1 MTKILNKLIPFNI
14 IFSDIIFLILSIKD
28 TNGYDKDGNPTGKIV
43 GKTIT
48 CVDLVNFEQ
57 IRVKVPITNI
67 EITNEE
73 LVEARE
79 SGKRIFIEF
88 DNAFVKPYWNSNSKS
103 VEDSFIADDF
113 HIVESEL

>member
-1 MTKILNKLIPFNI
+1 MTKVLNKLIPFNF
-14 IFSDIIFLILSIKD
+14 IFSDGLFLILNIKD
-28 TNGYDKDGNPTGKIV
+28 TNVYDKNGNPTGEVV

-48 CVDLVNFEQ
+48 CVDLVKFEQ
-57 IRVKVPITNI
+57 IKVKIPKINI

-73 LVEARE
+73 LLEARE
-79 SGKRIFIEF
+79 NGKRTFIEF
-88 DNAFVKPYWNSNSKS
+88 NNAFVKPYWNSTSKS

>member
-1 MTKILNKLIPFNI
+1 MTKILNKLIPLNI
-14 IFSDIIFLILSIKD
+14 IFLDIIFLILSIKD
-28 TNGYDKDGNPTGKIV
+28 TNGYDKDGNPTGEIV

-57 IRVKVPITNI
+57 IKVKIPKTNL

-73 LVEARE
+73 LLEARE
-79 SGKRIFIEF
+79 NGKRIFIEF
-88 DNAFVKPYWNSNSKS
+88 DNAFVKPYWNSKSRS

-113 HIVESEL
+113 HIVDSQL

>member
-1 MTKILNKLIPFNI
+1 MTKVLNKLIPFNL
-14 IFSDIIFLILSIKD
+14 IFADGLFLALNIKD
-28 TNGYDKDGNPTGKIV
+28 TNGYDKDGNPTGEIV

-57 IRVKVPITNI
+57 IKVKVPKTNI
-67 EITNEE
+67 EISNEE
-73 LVEARE
+73 LLEARE
-79 SGKRIFIEF
+79 NSKRIFIEF
-88 DNAFVKPYWNSNSKS
+88 DNAFVKPYWNSTNKS

>member
-1 MTKILNKLIPFNI
+1 MTKVLNKLIPFHF
-14 IFSDIIFLILSIKD
+14 IFANCLFLILSIKD
-28 TNGYDKDGNPTGKIV
+28 TYGYDKDGNPTGEIV

-57 IRVKVPITNI
+57 IKVKIPKTNI

-73 LVEARE
+73 LLEARE
-79 SGKRIFIEF
+79 NGKRIFIEF
-88 DNAFVKPYWNSNSKS
+88 DNPFVKPYWNSNSKS